1 MSLIN
6 LYQAAIYTKKDL
18 PHQQKAWDYL
28 TANLTEEQML
38 KFADLYRTAPEAP
51 KVQPATQKQPS
62 KAHKYPLQLLSQRDN
77 RGSGF
82 DSNDWAQT
90 CLPTSVTMVIRAYTG
105 KLVSVKEIDYA
116 LRVRYGNR
124 YSHDNAVRVMSDY
137 GLRSKFS
144 TSTPIDKV
152 KAHLA
157 SGNLVVLSWLV
168 THSGHISVIAD
179 YKDGKFLIYDPYG
192 EPFINP
198 NGSMT
203 YKDIRKPYWISET
216 AVRRLSANTQALWW
230 AHLVSYK

>member
-51 KVQPATQKQPS
+51 KVQPAPQKQPS

-124 YSHDNAVRVMSDY
+124 YSHDNAVRVMNDY
-137 GLRSKFS
+137 GLKSRFS
-144 TSTPIDKV
+144 TSTHISKV

-192 EPFINP
+192 EPSI
-198 NGSMT
+198 GAT
-203 YKDIRKPYWISET
+203 GKAAYRDVRKPYWVSEK
-216 AVRRLSANTQALWW
+216 AVCRLSANTQTLWW